1 MTVQAVDASALTVV
15 GLQAK
20 PDTWVGATKLK
31 VVVCK
36 EPFKVAPT
44 VAVWVVVNAPAVATK
59 VAEVAPAGTVT
70 AAGTASTALL
80 SDSPTE
86 VFAEGARF
94 RFSVQV
100 VEAPDDKVPGLQL
113 KVVRLSGKA
122 VTVPPVALV

>member
-1 MTVQAVDASALTVV
+1 MLEAPEFTLV

-20 PDTWVGATKLK
+20 AETRVGATRLR
-31 VVVCK
+31 VAVCK

-70 AAGTASTALL
+70 AAGTASTASL
-80 SDSPTE
+80 SDSATE
-86 VFAEGARF
+86 VFAEGARS

-113 KVVRLSGKA
+113 KVVTLSGGT
-122 VTVPPVALV
+122 VIVPPVALV